1 MASKGKVRVKMAMT
15 MHAMVMCDYLAS
27 CRLSV
32 TRDRQPGTMH
42 HGTQLSS
49 RLPVSIQISV
59 SIYLYSKL
67 RLCTRTRAGQDH
79 APLSSHRKLLKVR
92 KLCSQI
98 ILHDLQFAFIF
109 RQSNYYSTWTN
120 CQSRAISSSQF
131 IGLSFYQTI
140 AFSYLFN
147 HNLDFVSS
155 GNDKTHKSFDL
166 LWSATRYDFPVNKTH
181 ILTHHKFCGVISKYL
196 VCSILYLIIV

>member
-1 MASKGKVRVKMAMT
+1 M
-15 MHAMVMCDYLAS
+15 
-27 CRLSV
+27 
-32 TRDRQPGTMH
+32 QPNN
-42 HGTQLSS
+42 SP
-49 RLPVSIQISV
+49 RPAI
-59 SIYLYSKL
+59 
-67 RLCTRTRAGQDH
+67 C
-79 APLSSHRKLLKVR
+79 
-92 KLCSQI
+92 
-98 ILHDLQFAFIF
+98 FIF

-181 ILTHHKFCGVISKYL
+181 ILTHHKLCGVISKYL
-196 VCSILYLIIV
+196 LCSILYLIIVWTENTIPRLGAAAASCRQPGLKWGREETLHFLLNIILPKVGSKCIYLLIITILENKSV